1 MWEGAGRALRGR
13 RDDADRAR
21 RRKAFGVA
29 RARVSAPRDEGKEAH
44 TEERQ
49 RGATERSGGEERRD
63 RQRGDRQTA
72 A

>member
-29 RARVSAPRDEGKEAH
+29 QGCVLMFMLL
-44 TEERQ
+44 
-49 RGATERSGGEERRD
+49 
-63 RQRGDRQTA
+63 
-72 A
+72 